1 MAHTNMDAGRNSR
14 EVNMATN
21 IELLR
26 ALMALNRGDLPPLP
40 RPATSAPIPYAPVPD
55 LGPLSTETTAAYGAL
70 NPEPVPPRFIQP
82 TLPDA
87 SLINQEVGPAPTAPA
102 PLSRAQ
108 RIFNAIGGFGAGVQG
123 QGAQYLAQLQEP
135 QREYQR
141 QLERYQVRRTEALD
155 RAERRAEREAAQAQ
169 RVAEMQYERDYKTWL
184 KKQDIR
190 ADEATER
197 TRQAFTLQRDAQEN
211 AQRIA
216 AAERKE
222 RADREEQRNKIYAD
236 LVKSPTYAPVR
247 VANEI
252 ADNIVHGKPMSA
264 STEKWRSMQVRKAEA
279 QLAKLGAG
287 GGGSGAASRRETLD
301 LQKRTAQAAAG
312 IDAMEKLARQA
323 MESPEAERTPIL
335 GQMRA
340 KAATLQAQFP
350 DLLETG
356 EHNGWAFARLRQRGA
371 QVSPAAQPAAQAVE
385 ISKADVQE
393 FMRLSGIKNA
403 KEARRQLEAAG
414 GIVK

>member
-155 RAERRAEREAAQAQ
+155 RAERRAEREAAQAN
-169 RVAEMQYERDYKTWL
+169 RANELAYERDYKMWL
-184 KKQDIR
+184 QKNDIR
-190 ADEATER
+190 GDAAKEAG
-197 TRQAFTLQRDAQEN
+197 RQAFELLREANRAEREEKRELARERRERESDAKVRTGRFFTASKNMALSTELGRYYAGLSDKPLSAAAAKLDAQLQGVGQARMNRAARISGGGTKSGDSLVDEFN
-211 AQRIA
+211 TLKQLAIDRVKQRGGQPDEELEEIQKATRKVVNRMAKKPRLYEIGIGRGGYPYAQR
-216 AAERKE
+216 
-222 RADREEQRNKIYAD
+222 
-236 LVKSPTYAPVR
+236 
-247 VANEI
+247 
-252 ADNIVHGKPMSA
+252 
-264 STEKWRSMQVRKAEA
+264 
-279 QLAKLGAG
+279 
-287 GGGSGAASRRETLD
+287 
-301 LQKRTAQAAAG
+301 
-312 IDAMEKLARQA
+312 
-323 MESPEAERTPIL
+323 
-335 GQMRA
+335 
-340 KAATLQAQFP
+340 
-350 DLLETG
+350 
-356 EHNGWAFARLRQRGA
+356 RGA
-371 QVSPAAQPAAQAVE
+371 QSAQPTAQNDDPLGVL
-385 ISKADVQE
+385 
-393 FMRLSGIKNA
+393 R
-403 KEARRQLEAAG
+403 
-414 GIVK
+414 